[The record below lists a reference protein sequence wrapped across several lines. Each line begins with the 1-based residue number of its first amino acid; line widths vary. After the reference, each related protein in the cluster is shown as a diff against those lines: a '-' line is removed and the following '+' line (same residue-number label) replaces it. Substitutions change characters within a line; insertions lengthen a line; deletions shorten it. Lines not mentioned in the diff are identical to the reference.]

1 VAEKRNMKFYR
12 PSPVLCTDNG
22 AMIACAAHYA
32 AKKGRFSE
40 LDLNA
45 YANLSIE
52 EIGAKG

>member
-1 VAEKRNMKFYR
+1 MPERG
-12 PSPVLCTDNG
+12 LCGDNG

-32 AKKGRFSE
+32 AKKGRFSG

-52 EIGAKG
+52 EIGEQG